1 MLSATL
7 LQSDKESRVRSV
19 AVPILVA
26 FGLAF
31 PLIANAM
38 TCHDNYAYLTLF
50 DENGNSLSLE
60 NAGASID
67 AFDVTSG
74 QSCGGPHMVN
84 GPNWCV
90 DSGGGCSGASSTSAN
105 VVQVLYHSGR
115 SQSSQMSTE
124 FRQATNNNPNFGLGL
139 SQNQTEGS
147 YSPNEMNLWI
157 QFSLNGINIGNGSI
171 LSVPSITLAQGSES
185 SGIAAL
191 FNIFKDAAETVFD
204 AFTDDLEGSLMSFT
218 ELVGDTVSL
227 EYENNWYASQ
237 PNPNVYMT
245 TYLGSPGLVIQAT
258 DQNNNSYPV
267 IIQDGG
273 GDYNFTVYVLTNSGA
288 ATDLSASQNLGNSYF
303 FNPSV
308 GVFKREPG
316 SQWLQSVQLG
326 RLYHL
331 VLPDLNGGQWN
342 WMYSEA
348 SASWLLWTPRYPG
361 YFYQE
366 LTNMIYQYDPNTLG
380 FIKRPDLQLPP
391 DVAGAL

>member
-1 MLSATL
+1 MLPATL
-7 LQSDKESRVRSV
+7 LQFGKESRGRS
-19 AVPILVA
+19 AVLPMLVA
-26 FGLAF
+26 FALAF
-31 PLIANAM
+31 PLKANAM

-50 DENGNSLSLE
+50 DESGNAISLA

-90 DSGGGCSGASSTSAN
+90 DSGGGCSDASSTSDN

-115 SQSSQMSTE
+115 SKSSQMSTE
-124 FRQATNNNPNFGLGL
+124 FRQATNNNPNYGLGL
-139 SQNQTEGS
+139 SQDQTEGS
-147 YSPNEMNLWI
+147 YSPDELNLWI
-157 QFSLNGINIGNGSI
+157 QFSLSGINIGNGRT
-171 LSVPSITLAQGSES
+171 LSVPTVTLAQGSES

-191 FNIFKDAAETVFD
+191 FDIFKDAAETVFD

-218 ELVGDTVSL
+218 ELVGETVSL

-237 PNPNVYMT
+237 PNSNVYMT
-245 TYLGSPGLVIQAT
+245 TYQGNPGLVIEGT
-258 DQNNNSYPV
+258 DQDNNSYPV

-273 GDYNFTVYVLTNSGA
+273 GDYNFTVYVLTNSGS
-288 ATDLSASQNLGNSYF
+288 ATALSASQHLGNSYF
-303 FNPSV
+303 FNSSI
-308 GVFKREPG
+308 GTFKREMG
-316 SQWLQSVQLG
+316 SRWLQSVQLG

-331 VLPDLNGGQWN
+331 DLPDLNGGQWN

-348 SASWLLWTPRYPG
+348 SASWILWTPRYPG
-361 YFYQE
+361 FFYQE
-366 LTNMIYQYDPNTLG
+366 LTNMIYQYDVNTMS

-391 DVAGAL
+391 DAAGQL